1 MSHDEFV
8 FGYENGSLGCSV
20 SVWQSLRLF
29 FAGRIREKIISI
41 NLLYWSL
48 GFLLLIGT
56 CIIGF
61 LRLPVIW
68 ALLGSVTTL
77 AFYVSAFFHG
87 VGELVL
93 SIALANKE
101 FYEFTKAKRALW
113 IYFDDERNL
122 PKDYFFH

>member
-1 MSHDEFV
+1 MK
-8 FGYENGSLGCSV
+8 L
-20 SVWQSLRLF
+20 LRLF
-29 FAGRIREKIISI
+29 FAGRIPEKIISI

-48 GFLLLIGT
+48 GFLLLIGI

-87 VGELVL
+87 VAELVL

-101 FYEFTKAKRALW
+101 FYEFTKAKRALG

-122 PKDYFFH
+122 PKVQKTISSTNKSSTG